1 MKKLTQYFKSL
12 GKNQISGAR
21 KTLNVLK
28 TSNSDKAKLMHEFV
42 DAGLELKEFNKAGKI
57 VNEYG
62 QAITKGTE
70 INKIIVEKS
79 ENKSREQ
86 ILASF
91 ENKDSYYYALQNKF
105 DISILPYDKTT
116 IKDAIELL
124 LEDETDSKKKDSL
137 MNGLLYLEDFVE
149 IDKF

>member
-1 MKKLTQYFKSL
+1 MGLQINKSL
-12 GKNQISGAR
+12 YWK
-21 KTLNVLK
+21 
-28 TSNSDKAKLMHEFV
+28 
-42 DAGLELKEFNKAGKI
+42 LELNELNKAEKI

-62 QAITKGTE
+62 RAIMKGTE
-70 INKIIVEKS
+70 INKLIVS

-124 LEDETDSKKKDSL
+124 LEDETDTKKKDSL
-137 MNGLLYLEDFVE
+137 MTGLLYLEDFVD
-149 IDKF
+149 IDKS

>member
-1 MKKLTQYFKSL
+1 M
-12 GKNQISGAR
+12 N
-21 KTLNVLK
+21 
-28 TSNSDKAKLMHEFV
+28 
-42 DAGLELKEFNKAGKI
+42 ELNKAETI

-62 QAITKGTE
+62 QAIMKGTE

-105 DISILPYDKTT
+105 DISLLPYDKTT
-116 IKDAIELL
+116 VKDAIELL
-124 LEDETDSKKKDSL
+124 LEDETDTKKKDSL
-137 MNGLLYLEDFVE
+137 MTGLLYLEDFVD
-149 IDKF
+149 IDKS